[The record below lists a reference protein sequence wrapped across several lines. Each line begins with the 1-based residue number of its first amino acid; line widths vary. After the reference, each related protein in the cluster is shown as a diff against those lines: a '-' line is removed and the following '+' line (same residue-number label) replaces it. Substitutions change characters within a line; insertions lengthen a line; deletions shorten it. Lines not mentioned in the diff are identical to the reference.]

1 MPSCYYAAIKPLI
14 QYQLNTSR
22 WGAGLREKK
31 EKGIQWENIF
41 LRQRSGKQ
49 CLRNYDSVP
58 YKIFYFPCPHF
69 GFKWVCLLKR
79 FSVLCLVLALHI
91 AAINNRHRL
100 GIRENCQ
107 WKNESVRVCPFL
119 AKSFCFHVFCFSP
132 NALSRLVSVCICL
145 RTWKTLI
152 WLDEY
157 QYEMDYNTTEK
168 QVSWAASAVK
178 TRKAL
183 QVKIETLC
191 QNWITLYFP
200 LVTCL
205 GKQRMSSGSG
215 LGPAY

>member
-1 MPSCYYAAIKPLI
+1 MKGRIE
-14 QYQLNTSR
+14 R
-22 WGAGLREKK
+22 KK

-107 WKNESVRVCPFL
+107 WKN
-119 AKSFCFHVFCFSP
+119 FCFSP

-145 RTWKTLI
+145 RTWKTQI
-152 WLDEY
+152 WLDEC
-157 QYEMDYNTTEK
+157 QYEMDYNTIEK

-178 TRKAL
+178 TWKAV

-191 QNWITLYFP
+191 QNWITLCFP
-200 LVTCL
+200 LVTGL